1 MLLHSDGFDT
11 HAAAGTLS
19 AGDPAWGAQVGAVV
33 TAAQG
38 KFGGNSLRLP
48 ATTVGSVAFVV
59 AGVYLAFAGWF
70 RVATSTNPVVLLADS
85 TGALLTRN
93 ADGTLVVKDGA
104 GTTRA
109 TSAAGVLPDATYAWI
124 EVSYRNG
131 SIVVNKGGAPVA
143 SYTGSYTAPA
153 YGAMKLLSVTS
164 GTGLGIVDVD
174 DFIVWDDQGAYFN
187 SFGIAGRR
195 IQALRP
201 DGPGTTAT
209 WVPNGATNWQ
219 SADAASWAGGVG
231 NVGTAAG
238 QKDRFTFGNLA
249 ASPGL
254 IDAVVV
260 KTLQT
265 NTGADPSTIA
275 HVSATGATEAS
286 STPQTTPTSAAVLR
300 SAFYRD
306 PSGAAWTA
314 STVNSNEFGYT
325 LGV

>member
-19 AGDPAWGAQVGAVV
+19 AGDPHWGAQVGAVV
-33 TAAQG
+33 TAAAG

-48 ATTVGSVAFVV
+48 ATTIGSVVFAVS
-59 AGVYLAFAGWF
+59 GVYVAFGMW
-70 RVATSTNPVVLLADS
+70 VKIATSSNPVVLLADS
-85 TGALLTRN
+85 TGPILTRN
-93 ADGTLVVKDGA
+93 ADGSFQVKDGA
-104 GTTRA
+104 GTTRI
-109 TSAAGVLPDATYAWI
+109 TSTAGDLPDATYAWI
-124 EVSYRNG
+124 EVSFRNG
-131 SIVVNKGGAPVA
+131 SIVLNKAGVPIG
-143 SYTGSYTAPA
+143 SYTGAYTTPA
-153 YGAMKLLSVTS
+153 YGVMKLLNVTS
-164 GTGLGIVDVD
+164 GTGIGVVDID
-174 DFIVWDDQGAYFN
+174 DFLVWDDQGAYFN
-187 SFGIAGRR
+187 SFGISARR

-201 DGPGTTAT
+201 SAPGASAT

-231 NVGTAAG
+231 NVGTVAG
-238 QKDRFTFGNLA
+238 QKDRFAFADLA

-260 KTLQT
+260 KTLQS
-265 NTGADPSTIA
+265 NTGSDPSTIA
-275 HVSATGATEAS
+275 HVSATGVTEAT
-286 STPQTTPTSAAVLR
+286 STPQTTPTSAGVLR

-314 STVNSNEFGYT
+314 STVNSNEFGYL